1 MCFCRAG
8 DAVIDSDPG
17 DTDDG
22 HVFHIAIDH
31 GSAPDGTGVRGQYAY
46 VVVPNVAAA
55 DMPGVMTDLLD
66 NLETIN
72 TGVVQGHRYAD
83 GTLDLVQLAFNSAG
97 TASFAD
103 GLTVTVDK
111 PALVQLQAMAPAGT
125 LRCRTPLTTPTRPP
139 LPPRTLSS
147 HILLQGSNQIAVEI
161 NRRLSPGVYM
171 YDTQGPD
178 VRFVA
183 GQTVDV
189 AVNADGSSQVTVN
202 LPDALDSFDYEYREE
217 FYAGMPAVVN
227 VP

>member
-1 MCFCRAG
+1 MQ
-8 DAVIDSDPG
+8 
-17 DTDDG
+17 T
-22 HVFHIAIDH
+22 
-31 GSAPDGTGVRGQYAY
+31 APWFWCNW
-46 VVVPNVAAA
+46 P
-55 DMPGVMTDLLD
+55 
-66 NLETIN
+66 
-72 TGVVQGHRYAD
+72 
-83 GTLDLVQLAFNSAG
+83 FNSAG

-103 GLTVTVDK
+103 GLRVTADK
-111 PALVQLQAMAPAGT
+111 PALVQLQAMGSGWNIAVQD
-125 LRCRTPLTTPTRPP
+125 PTHHADEAAIAASD
-139 LPPRTLSS
+139 TFE

>member
-1 MCFCRAG
+1 MLLRAG

-31 GSAPDGTGVRGQYAY
+31 GTAPDGTGVRGRYAY
-46 VVVPNVAAA
+46 VVIPNVAAA
-55 DMPGVMTDLLD
+55 DMPDVMADLGN

-72 TGVVQGHRYAD
+72 TGVVQGLRFAD
-83 GTLDLVQLAFNSAG
+83 GALELVQLAFYSPG

-111 PALVQLQAMAPAGT
+111 PALVQLQAMGSGWNVT
-125 LRCRTPLTTPTRPP
+125 VQDPTHHAYGVAIAD
-139 LPPRTLSS
+139 SGIFE
-147 HILLQGSNQIAVEI
+147 HILLPDANRIVVDI
-161 NRRLSPGVYM
+161 NRPLTPGVYV

-178 VRFVA
+178 TRFVA
-183 GQTVDV
+183 GQTVE
-189 AVNADGSSQVTVN
+189 VTVDGNGTSRMTIN
-202 LPDALDSFDYEYREE
+202 LPDRLDAFDYDYREE
-217 FYAGMPAVVN
+217 FHAGMPAVVD